1 LEEKKDI
8 PYAIIEALPSKEIKE
23 RKILTHIHTNF
34 LRKKFP
40 LPKFNEL

>member
-8 PYAIIEALPSKEIKE
+8 PYSIIEALPSKEIKE
-23 RKILTHIHTNF
+23 RKIRTHVQTNF

-40 LPKFNEL
+40 LPKYNEL